1 MPRAEGDLR
10 RGRFPGGLPA
20 FWMAAMDLIDKG
32 ELGSLIPAERR
43 ATGWVIEVVSEGEF
57 LAYALGAPL
66 RKMSN
71 PAASLA
77 RVPAAQE
84 GGPR

>member
-1 MPRAEGDLR
+1 MSQNAEFRSTPTESGISV
-10 RGRFPGGLPA
+10 GTQAP
-20 FWMAAMDLIDKG
+20 
-32 ELGSLIPAERR
+32 
-43 ATGWVIEVVSEGEF
+43 VIEVVSEGEF
-57 LAYALGAPL
+57 LAYALGAQL